1 MEYEIKPHP
10 LTLLIHSDTYLFAAL
25 FFEAESN
32 KLIGLE
38 NLLGL

>member
-10 LTLLIHSDTYLFAAL
+10 LTLLIHLDTYLFAAL
-25 FFEAESN
+25 FFEAEPN
-32 KLIGLE
+32 EVIGLG